1 MSLESIFN
9 ELLLDHSRFPRHYGK
24 IGDSNISV
32 EGNNIMCGDQIVLSA
47 RVVDGKVDEIAF
59 TGKACAICT
68 ASASMFCDNAEG
80 HSLSEVEHARQI
92 FQKYL
97 RGEAVSDADK
107 QFLGDAASL
116 EGVSKLPARVKC
128 ATLVYEAWNIMRQRI
143 LAEESAPKIATTE

>member
-1 MSLESIFN
+1 MSLESVFN
-9 ELLLDHSRFPRHYGK
+9 ELLLDHSQFPRHYGK

-47 RVVDGKVDEIAF
+47 RVRDGKIDEIAF

-80 HSLSEVEHARQI
+80 HAFEEIDKLRLI

-97 RGEAVSDADK
+97 RGEDITEDDRR
-107 QFLGDAASL
+107 FLGDAAAL
-116 EGVSKLPARVKC
+116 FGVSKLPSRVKC
-128 ATLVYEAWNIMRQRI
+128 ASLVYEAWNLMRRK
-143 LAEESAPKIATTE
+143 LNEEAPSTEIASTE